1 MNCIAANL
9 GSRPTV
15 DLGRRELADV
25 RFQRVSKTYPPR
37 RGGPPVSVLRDLD
50 LQVQDGE
57 FLVLVGPSG
66 CGKSTLLRLLA
77 GLELPSAGEILVGN
91 RPVSRLRPAQRDVAM
106 VFQSYALYP
115 HLSVAGNIGFGLRRS
130 RPRTPLQQLQ
140 DSLHQASRWLPEPLQ
155 VPSRREMQI
164 EARIA
169 DVAAMLE
176 LGPLLDRLPKELSGG
191 QKQRVALGRA
201 IARQPAVF
209 LMDEPLSN
217 LDAKLRTGTRTQIV
231 ELQRQLGT
239 TTLYVTHDQV
249 EAMTMGHRIA
259 VLHAGR
265 LQQLGT
271 PMELYRWPA
280 NLFVAQFIG
289 SPPMNLLPVQVM
301 AAGQLLLGSR
311 RFALEEPLATVSGR
325 WSGQQL
331 TAGLRPEHLQLAP
344 AANRNLPAEV
354 SHVEALGNEQL
365 LTCRLLE
372 GDHLLQV
379 RADPD
384 RPLVPGETVHLEV
397 DPAGWRLFDGDG
409 NALPL
414 PKADTPEPRAEPQ
427 LPVLG

>member
-1 MNCIAANL
+1 M
-9 GSRPTV
+9 
-15 DLGRRELADV
+15 
-25 RFQRVSKTYPPR
+25 SKSYPPR
-37 RGGPPVSVLRDLD
+37 RGSEPVQVLRQLD
-50 LQVQDGE
+50 LAIRDGE

-77 GLELPSAGEILVGN
+77 GLEQPSSGEIFVGD

-115 HLSVAGNIGFGLRRS
+115 HLTVAGNIGFGLRRS

-140 DSLHQASRWLPEPLQ
+140 DSLHGLSRRLPAPLR
-155 VPSRREMQI
+155 VPSAREARI

-169 DVAAMLE
+169 EVAEMLE
-176 LGPLLDRLPKELSGG
+176 LGPLLERLPKELSGG

-231 ELQRQLGT
+231 ELQRRLGT

-259 VLHAGR
+259 VIHAGA

-271 PMELYRWPA
+271 PMELYQWPA

-289 SPPMNLLPVQVM
+289 SPGMNLLPVEVVGASQLQL
-301 AAGQLLLGSR
+301 GQR
-311 RFALEEPLATVSGR
+311 RFPVEGPLAAALASRIGH
-325 WSGQQL
+325 QL
-331 TAGLRPEHLQLAP
+331 TGGLRPEHLQLAP
-344 AANRNLPAEV
+344 ATNRNLRATV
-354 SHVEALGNEQL
+354 SHSEALGNEQL
-365 LTCRLLE
+365 LTCRLDD
-372 GDHLLQV
+372 GDHLVQLRTEPRRQ
-379 RADPD
+379 
-384 RPLVPGETVHLEV
+384 LTPGETVHLDVE
-397 DPAGWRLFDGDG
+397 ASGWRLFDGDG

-414 PKADTPEPRAEPQ
+414 PSSPAAAGAKGEPQ
-427 LPVLG
+427 LPALS